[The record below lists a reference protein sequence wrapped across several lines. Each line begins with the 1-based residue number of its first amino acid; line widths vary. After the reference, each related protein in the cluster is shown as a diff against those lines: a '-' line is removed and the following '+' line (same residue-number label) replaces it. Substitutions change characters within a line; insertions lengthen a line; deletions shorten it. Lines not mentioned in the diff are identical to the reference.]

1 MAEPYLFR
9 AELRRFWRLYAV
21 LLVGLLIWGWMD
33 VRWRG
38 IIEPDRLDR
47 HKTDLTAYT
56 EAAAAFFDGRD
67 PYAVTNVRGWGY
79 LYPPIFALLLTPLI
93 GLDSQTQVFL
103 FYLASL
109 VIGLG
114 CYVEL
119 RRIIAALARPE
130 VPLPRVVSPGNAH
143 PDSSTGLPLS
153 AASDW
158 LAMGLAVALPA
169 LNTLQRGQVG
179 LLKLYPLLL
188 GTRLVLFPR
197 NTLEIL
203 LGGIALAFP
212 IALKV
217 TPALPV
223 GMLLAG
229 LVVRALVV
237 RSDRSLRQSAFMA
250 TSGVVIGSLVWWL
263 LIPAAVLGWDA
274 NIAYLHRWHGK
285 VIVKAEDVRSDDFGG
300 DVTSP
305 RNQSLANAA
314 YRMGNWFAYRTK
326 LGPDDRLIDTTETAT
341 GKMPMDAPAAE
352 RTVWSARV
360 LTVLALAATVIVLG
374 RRGSR
379 LDFAVLMGIGC
390 VATLVVSPVS
400 RGHYFVLL
408 APPLLLIPVWL
419 RTVGYRGI
427 ADLTPFIPAAA
438 CLAHYLGLEFTG
450 RIGLLGMT
458 TAFWLWA
465 VLARVLAAGRQPSAA
480 ELAASPAN
488 RPTVRRAA

>member
-9 AELRRFWRLYAV
+9 DELRRQWRVYAV

-38 IIEPDRLDR
+38 TIEPDRLDR

-67 PYAVTNVRGWGY
+67 PYSVTNVRGWGY
-79 LYPPIFALLLTPLI
+79 LYPPIFALLLTPLV

-109 VIGLG
+109 AIGLG

-119 RRIIAALARPE
+119 RKILAALTTSGTMT
-130 VPLPRVVSPGNAH
+130 PRLAPVGNNA
-143 PDSSTGLPLS
+143 SSTTPGVALS
-153 AASDW
+153 TASDW
-158 LAMGLAVALPA
+158 LAMALAVALPA

-197 NTLEIL
+197 NTTDIL

-237 RSDRSLRQSAFMA
+237 RSDRSLRQSAIAA
-250 TSGVVIGSLVWWL
+250 TSGVAIGSLVWWL
-263 LIPAAVLGWDA
+263 VIPAAVLGWEA
-274 NIAYLHRWHGK
+274 NIAHLHRWHGK
-285 VIVKAEDVRSDDFGG
+285 VIAKAEDVRSEDFGG

-314 YRMGNWFAYRTK
+314 YRMGNWLAYRTK
-326 LGPDDRLIDTTETAT
+326 LGPDDRLIDSTEAAT
-341 GKMPMDAPAAE
+341 GRMPMDSTAAE
-352 RTVWSARV
+352 RTVWVARF
-360 LTVLALAATVIVLG
+360 LTVLALGSTVVILG

-379 LDFAVLMGIGC
+379 LDLALLMGIGC
-390 VATLVVSPVS
+390 VGTLVVSPVS
-400 RGHYFVLL
+400 RGHYFVML
-408 APPLLLIPVWL
+408 APILLFVPVWL
-419 RTVGYRGI
+419 RTVGYRGV

-458 TAFWLWA
+458 TSFWLWA
-465 VLARVLAAGRQPSAA
+465 VLARVLAAGPRKTTA
-480 ELAASPAN
+480 ELPSTAAD
-488 RPTVRRAA
+488 RAALRQAA

>member
-1 MAEPYLFR
+1 MA
-9 AELRRFWRLYAV
+9 
-21 LLVGLLIWGWMD
+21 
-33 VRWRG
+33 
-38 IIEPDRLDR
+38 
-47 HKTDLTAYT
+47 
-56 EAAAAFFDGRD
+56 
-67 PYAVTNVRGWGY
+67 
-79 LYPPIFALLLTPLI
+79 
-93 GLDSQTQVFL
+93 
-103 FYLASL
+103 
-109 VIGLG
+109 
-114 CYVEL
+114 
-119 RRIIAALARPE
+119 
-130 VPLPRVVSPGNAH
+130 
-143 PDSSTGLPLS
+143 
-153 AASDW
+153 
-158 LAMGLAVALPA
+158 LAVALPA

-197 NTLEIL
+197 NTTDIL

-237 RSDRSLRQSAFMA
+237 RSERSLRQSAFAA
-250 TSGVVIGSLVWWL
+250 TAGVAVGSLVWWL
-263 LIPAAVLGWDA
+263 IIPAAVLGWDA

-285 VIVKAEDVRSDDFGG
+285 VIAKAEDVRSEDFGG

-314 YRMGNWFAYRTK
+314 YRMGNWLAYRTK
-326 LGPDDRLIDTTETAT
+326 LGPDDRLIDSTETAT
-341 GKMPMDAPAAE
+341 GKMPMDAPGPE
-352 RTVWSARV
+352 RAVWLARM
-360 LTVLALAATVIVLG
+360 LTVLSLVATVLVLG

-379 LDFAVLMGIGC
+379 VDLALLIGIGC

-400 RGHYFVLL
+400 RGHYFVML
-408 APPLLLIPVWL
+408 APALLLIPAWL
-419 RTVGYRGI
+419 RRVGYRGV

-458 TAFWLWA
+458 TSFWLWA
-465 VLARVLAAGRQPSAA
+465 VLVRVLAARPAAATAATSHDESPPS
-480 ELAASPAN
+480 LA
-488 RPTVRRAA
+488 RAA

>member
-9 AELRRFWRLYAV
+9 DEIRRSWRLYALLLAG
-21 LLVGLLIWGWMD
+21 LLVWGWLD

-67 PYAVTNVRGWGY
+67 PYTVTNVRGWGY
-79 LYPPIFALLLTPLI
+79 LYPPLFALLLTPLV

-109 VIGLG
+109 LTGVG

-119 RRIIAALARPE
+119 RRMMTALGADTDKAGGGTGDARP
-130 VPLPRVVSPGNAH
+130 
-143 PDSSTGLPLS
+143 SSRAFVAG
-153 AASDW
+153 DW
-158 LAMGLAVALPA
+158 LALALAVALPM

-197 NTLEIL
+197 RSSDLVW
-203 LGGIALAFP
+203 GGVALAFP

-223 GMLLAG
+223 AMLLGGMLL
-229 LVVRALVV
+229 RAL
-237 RSDRSLRQSAFMA
+237 LRRESASSSPPAHGQAAILA
-250 TSGVVIGSLVWWL
+250 TAGVAAGSLAWWL

-274 NIAYLHRWHGK
+274 NLTHLKRWHGK
-285 VIVKAEDVRSDDFGG
+285 VIAKAEDVRSDDFGG

-314 YRMGNWFAYRTK
+314 YRMGNWLAYRAK

-341 GKMPMDAPAAE
+341 GRMPMDAPVAE
-352 RTVWSARV
+352 KTVWGLRM
-360 LTVLALAATVIVLG
+360 LTVLALGATVFVLG
-374 RRGSR
+374 CRGSR
-379 LDFAVLMGIGC
+379 LDLALLMGIGC
-390 VATLVVSPVS
+390 VGTLVVSPVS
-400 RGHYFVLL
+400 RGHYFVML
-408 APPLLLIPVWL
+408 APALLLIPAWL
-419 RTVGYRGI
+419 RTVGYRGV
-427 ADLTPFIPAAA
+427 ADLTPFLPAAA
-438 CLAHYLGLEFTG
+438 CVAHYLGLEFTG
-450 RIGLLGMT
+450 RIGLLGIT
-458 TAFWLWA
+458 TAVWSWA
-465 VLARVLAAGRQPSAA
+465 VLARVLWA
-480 ELAASPAN
+480 PAQARAKN
-488 RPTVRRAA
+488 TEAPIDEHVLTRRAA